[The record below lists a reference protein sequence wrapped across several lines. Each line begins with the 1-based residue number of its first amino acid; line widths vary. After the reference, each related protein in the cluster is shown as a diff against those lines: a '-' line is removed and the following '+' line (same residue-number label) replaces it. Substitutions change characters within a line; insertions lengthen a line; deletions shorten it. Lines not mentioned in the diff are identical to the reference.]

1 MKKLQGKAVRVWAWE
16 VKRQVGIL
24 RGKMHSLAWPVHA
37 WHVGAVTSQS
47 GCKAHAHDGRLL
59 WYPAKVSSFTRL
71 LDNSLKMWQQQ
82 MTSNHNS
89 SQITQITSLQKKIV
103 SYKSQE
109 RRKGSRLDLIFGK
122 TRQRG
127 RTFLQTMDKR
137 WDVYFLKHKNW
148 RTFLQTMDGRWPKS
162 HLAPAEKDL
171 ALQHRGRGSGRCRKF
186 WHLQNHFKIYFRI

>member
-1 MKKLQGKAVRVWAWE
+1 
-16 VKRQVGIL
+16 
-24 RGKMHSLAWPVHA
+24 
-37 WHVGAVTSQS
+37 
-47 GCKAHAHDGRLL
+47 
-59 WYPAKVSSFTRL
+59 
-71 LDNSLKMWQQQ
+71 MWQQQ

-103 SYKSQE
+103 IYKSQE

-122 TRQRG
+122 TRQHG

-148 RTFLQTMDGRWPKS
+148 RTFLLTMEERWPKS

-171 ALQHRGRGSGRCRKF
+171 ALQHRGRGGGRCKNVDICKIISKLTLEYNF
-186 WHLQNHFKIYFRI
+186 IVHLIVLHLLTVGQHGTNLIDWWHSCSKYNLAL